1 MAGRRRGA
9 ALRIEQ
15 MTLVSDAEPYDVPA
29 IVMDR
34 SSTSQ
39 DRRLTIRRGV
49 SRQPQRCFS
58 AISGWRSYQPGR
70 RLSKHRSGAGHRTD
84 TCRYVVHGAESGLVL
99 SFPPCRDPA
108 AGAMTWQSPTTLTL
122 MTRHA
127 AHALLLDKVA
137 LAIHPGQGGA
147 HGRAGGG
154 GIGLRGPPVVP
165 RAGGGRACRAG
176 NDPPPR

>member
-1 MAGRRRGA
+1 MAVRRRGA

-15 MTLVSDAEPYDVPA
+15 MTIVSDAEPYDVPA

-99 SFPPCRDPA
+99 SFPPCRDLA
-108 AGAMTWQSPTTLTL
+108 AGPMTW
-122 MTRHA
+122 A
-127 AHALLLDKVA
+127 VAHNAYPHD
-137 LAIHPGQGGA
+137 
-147 HGRAGGG
+147 
-154 GIGLRGPPVVP
+154 
-165 RAGGGRACRAG
+165 
-176 NDPPPR
+176 